1 MLNKKRS
8 DVKFFISDLFYYVL
22 TAVKRSETKTT
33 RYACE
38 IKSLKQGIS
47 PYAIILGVQANKIER
62 RDALWQIVYHT
73 QNGYAS
79 II

>member
-1 MLNKKRS
+1 
-8 DVKFFISDLFYYVL
+8 VKWN
-22 TAVKRSETKTT
+22 ETKTT

-38 IKSLKQGIS
+38 INCLKQGIS

-73 QNGYAS
+73 LSGYAS